1 MSFAIDANILIYA
14 SNEGSPAATNAK
26 AFLMECVGGTEM
38 VYIPCPAAM
47 AYLRIVTHPRV
58 FKRPLPPEIALANL
72 DALLSVPHVRLLS
85 EEQDFFAC
93 YQEVTRTAPARGNLV
108 PDTHIAVILLQHRV
122 KVLYTND
129 VDFRRFPFLE
139 IRNPM

>member
-14 SNEGSPAATNAK
+14 SNEGSPEATKAK
-26 AFLMECVGGTEM
+26 VFLMKCVAGTEM

-47 AYLRIVTHPRV
+47 AYLRIVTHPRIL
-58 FKRPLPPEIALANL
+58 KNPLPAEAALANL

-85 EEQDFFAC
+85 EDQDFFAR
-93 YQEVTRTAPARGNLV
+93 YQEVNRTAPAKGNLV

-129 VDFRRFPFLE
+129 VDFRRFPFLGV
-139 IRNPM
+139 RNAI